1 MTLTSYVNQLI
12 FHIARGEI
20 GVGEARL
27 EAGSRAREE
36 EREGERR
43 VGELITFGVGVR
55 NSLALVLEIF
65 RVLDRENSLLCTVIL
80 VSGWVNKIWKTNIL
94 ISVIEA

>member
-12 FHIARGEI
+12 FHIALGEI
-20 GVGEARL
+20 VVGEAIL
-27 EAGSRAREE
+27 EAGSRA
-36 EREGERR
+36 REGERR

-65 RVLDRENSLLCTVIL
+65 RVLDRENSFLCTVIL